1 MAIQKKQKFLKS
13 EISGLSY
20 NQLIDYIMIALL
32 LYPAV
37 ANAYWANEIR
47 EQKGAG
53 NLQQD
58 VFYDTKSIAFVLT
71 VLLSI
76 LSFILLILLFFRYY
90 MKNEIVTKNILIF
103 FTLALIIISSLLL
116 REIYDV
122 YRGETN
128 IGGSI
133 GALDGTYLEYSII
146 SAVMGSCFVAIIV
159 GCGIVFKEL

>member
-1 MAIQKKQKFLKS
+1 MSTRSQEKQKFLRS
-13 EISGLSY
+13 NVSGISY
-20 NQLIDYIMIALL
+20 NQLIDYGIILLL

-47 EQKGAG
+47 EQKGA
-53 NLQQD
+53 D
-58 VFYDTKSIAFVLT
+58 KFTSSPYDTKSIAFVLT

-76 LSFILLILLFFRYY
+76 LSFILLVLLFSRYY

-103 FTLALIIISSLLL
+103 FTLGLIIISSLLL
-116 REIYDV
+116 REVYDI
-122 YRGETN
+122 YRGETEL
-128 IGGSI
+128 GDVSG
-133 GALDGTYLEYSII
+133 LDDTYLENSII